1 MPEKPEQGSAVTQN
15 SILSTIAVNQFKVAR
30 KKIRTLVE
38 VGNTG
43 VGAAE
48 ETVEERHGSKQR
60 RATLKFGHDMQ
71 SYCQNFNHGLNSSG
85 RPLPLVVGR

>member
-15 SILSTIAVNQFKVAR
+15 SILSTIAINQFKVAR

-48 ETVEERHGSKQR
+48 ETVEERHGSNAETR
-60 RATLKFGHDMQ
+60 YVEVRARHAELLPELQ
-71 SYCQNFNHGLNSSG
+71 P
-85 RPLPLVVGR
+85 RPQLLRPATTACSW